1 MNPIK
6 DNRLVNKGKNYPQAF
21 NKKVKF
27 HQVGPTNL
35 AKPPPFQS
43 KCSIT
48 CISYA
53 TCNLGIIAYGNKLN
67 HAIFKE
73 RERMGLLNSANTC

>member
-6 DNRLVNKGKNYPQAF
+6 DNRLVNKGKKLSIGVQQKSIISSIRTYIF
-21 NKKVKF
+21 
-27 HQVGPTNL
+27 
-35 AKPPPFQS
+35 S
-43 KCSIT
+43 KTSSICSIT

-53 TCNLGIIAYGNKLN
+53 SCDLGIIAYGNKIN

-73 RERMGLLNSANTC
+73 RERTGLLNSANTC